1 MTDQV
6 DHPASG
12 ATPKPDPRVLLALR
26 TMPRLPFLCIKL
38 YAGRDYDVARIARR
52 LGISEARVVRNLKR
66 AVLHTERVL
75 HGRRRRWR
83 IFDDGAAPLS

>member
-6 DHPASG
+6 DHAASEV
-12 ATPKPDPRVLLALR
+12 APEPDPLVLLALR

-38 YAGRDYDVARIARR
+38 HAGRAYDVARIARR

-75 HGRRRRWR
+75 HGHRRR
-83 IFDDGAAPLS
+83 